1 MASVNIRR
9 DVDDKFYRYKMP
21 ALQTKIEGK
30 GNGIKTVIPNMDDIA
45 KALSRP
51 PTYPTKFFGCELGAQ
66 TSFANDRYLV
76 NGQHQADRLRE
87 LLDTFIDKFVLCAA
101 CKNPETVLIIDPK
114 KEEITR
120 DCKAC
125 GVHSP
130 IDMRHKLTTFIL
142 KNPPAGSGK
151 GGKKSKKG
159 KGGDDSPVPKDKYAE
174 AEAMRE
180 AQMAGLNIPT
190 INTNGSSSNGK
201 AAAGDEEDDIAKQFK
216 NAPMPDRA
224 VNDDDWAVDTS
235 AEAVAAR
242 MKNLAVNVDGFSGG
256 LGDDDDDNFGETKY
270 DAFGAWLSDNKDT
283 ATEAEVVTQAKEM
296 GVWLKP
302 KAATAVAENIWS
314 DNMVK
319 DVEKWENILRAFNAG
334 EKPQKAFLGGFERY
348 VGVTHPELT
357 ATVPKVLMALYQAD
371 VLDEELLNHWG
382 THASKKYVD
391 KDVSKKIRSA
401 ASPFLKWLAEAEDD
415 EESDDE

>member
-1 MASVNIRR
+1 M
-9 DVDDKFYRYKMP
+9 
-21 ALQTKIEGK
+21 
-30 GNGIKTVIPNMDDIA
+30 
-45 KALSRP
+45 
-51 PTYPTKFFGCELGAQ
+51 GAQ

-101 CKNPETVLIIDPK
+101 CKNPETVLIVDPK

-180 AQMAGLNIPT
+180 AQMAGSNIPT
-190 INTNGSSSNGK
+190 INTNGSNGK
-201 AAAGDEEDDIAKQFK
+201 AVAGEEEDDIAKQFK
-216 NAPMPDRA
+216 NAPMPDRV

-235 AEAVAAR
+235 ADAVAAR

-319 DVEKWENILRAFNAG
+319 DVEKWENILRAVSIVSRVKRFISDITHSLQFNAG
-334 EKPQKAFLGGFERY
+334 EKAQKAFLGGFERY
-348 VGVTHPELT
+348 VGVTKPELT

-401 ASPFLKWLAEAEDD
+401 ASPFLKVSFECDISLVVSFPNRFLQQWLAEAEDD
-415 EESDDE
+415 DDEESDDE